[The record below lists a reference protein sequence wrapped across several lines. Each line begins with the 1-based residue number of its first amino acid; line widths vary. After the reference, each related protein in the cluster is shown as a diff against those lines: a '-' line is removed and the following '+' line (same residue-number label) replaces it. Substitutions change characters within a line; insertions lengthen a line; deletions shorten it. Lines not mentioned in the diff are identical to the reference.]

1 MTKEKFALERYFP
14 KGVIPSDVSAV
25 LEIKGIKTLKSGSKF
40 KVKGERGLWTF
51 LYLQGE
57 VVTCFDGLGQ
67 FRSISKDKVKKG
79 INRSKREIALEKSS

>member
-25 LEIKGIKTLKSGSKF
+25 LEIKGVKTLKSGSKF